1 VTVAVVA
8 SVLLGLAF
16 LVAGGSKLA
25 AGRAWPAEAR
35 GLGAP
40 AWVTPVL
47 PWAEIVVGAALITQI
62 ARRPA
67 AVVAACLLVAFTAL
81 IAVRLAQGRRPPCA
95 CFGAWSTK
103 PIGVSDIARNIALLV
118 LAGLSMI

>member
-1 VTVAVVA
+1 MNVAVVA

-40 AWVTPVL
+40 AWVAPVL
-47 PWAEIVVGAALITQI
+47 PWVEIVVGAALITQI

-67 AVVAACLLVAFTAL
+67 AVVAAVMLLAFTVL

-103 PIGVSDIARNIALLV
+103 PIGASDIARNVALLV
-118 LAGLSMI
+118 LAGLSLL